1 MWQIPRIILTH
12 PSTSDEDVE
21 LLTQSPCRELLRDFE
36 YPGKWVHADRC
47 DSAFCLPWPQIGA
60 AEMQDTD
67 CYSPAICFIS
77 YWSFT
82 DVTV

>member
-36 YPGKWVHADRC
+36 C

-77 YWSFT
+77 
-82 DVTV
+82 